1 MRKSVYLAGIV
12 LVAIAFAAGFFTGRN
27 TKDTLAGVTFY
38 AEVEKISDDNMEVR
52 GLEVNDVNS
61 RGRFY
66 FTVEDTTVLEWHH
79 TKIVLDDFEVGD
91 TVAVT
96 YSGFVDETY
105 PARIHNVMKIQLL
118 DDEL

>member
-38 AEVEKISDDNMEVR
+38 AEIEKISDENMEVR

-96 YSGFVDETY
+96 CSGFVDETY